1 MVSLTLDDSTKAVI
15 RSTWAAE
22 LKIPVALLKI
32 GGLKVIE
39 RNESTWV
46 VVLKLDD
53 SQVVIS
59 PSVSYPFLSQLDA
72 DQLLELNTLIRV
84 LSQFDPRPVGSAFLL
99 FSQGN
104 SFELVEDQSVRTAT
118 NDEVDQLLESCS
130 RIEGDESGLKG
141 MQDHFVVS
149 DSTGKPIAIAGYE
162 IWNET
167 IAHMGVLVEPSR
179 RGQGL
184 GVRVAKSAAHSAR
197 TKSLVLQWRVRTD
210 NTPSNH
216 LAARLGFVQMG
227 QQLALQLTVLAPNG

>member
-1 MVSLTLDDSTKAVI
+1 MSLTLNDSTKAVI

-22 LKIPVALLKI
+22 LKIPIALLQIDK
-32 GGLKVIE
+32 LKVIE

-59 PSVSYPFLSQLDA
+59 PSASYPLLSQLDA
-72 DQLLELNTLIRV
+72 DQLLDLNTLTSA
-84 LSQFDPRPVGSAFLL
+84 LSQFDPRPVGSALLL

-104 SFELVEDQSVRTAT
+104 SFELVEDLSVRTAT
-118 NDEVDQLLESCS
+118 NDEVDRLLESCS
-130 RIEGDESGLKG
+130 ILEAGESGLKG
-141 MQDHFVVS
+141 MHEHFVVS

-167 IAHMGVLVEPSR
+167 VAHFGVLVEPSH
-179 RGQGL
+179 RGQGF
-184 GVRVAKSAAHSAR
+184 GIRVTKSAAHSAR

-210 NTPSNH
+210 NAPSNR
-216 LAARLGFVQMG
+216 LAARLGFVKVG
-227 QQLALQLTVLAPNG
+227 QQLALELTALAPNG